1 MEDMTSFEAALAVH
15 KESERDIALRAIRLI
30 QLSTDLVSM
39 IYKYA
44 DEVSDEVLSATED
57 WYHYLV
63 EVADH

>member
-44 DEVSDEVLSATED
+44 DEVPDEVLSATED